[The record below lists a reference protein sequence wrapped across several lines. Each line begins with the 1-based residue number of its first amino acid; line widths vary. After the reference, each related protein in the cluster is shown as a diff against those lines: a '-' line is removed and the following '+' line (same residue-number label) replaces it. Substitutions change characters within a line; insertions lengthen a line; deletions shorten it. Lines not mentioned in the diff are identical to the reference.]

1 MNENIRFI
9 ELLDELKERGLT
21 TGYVAIAEQLGT
33 NKAAISD
40 IKACRKKISLELLR
54 SLKSSYPKISLD
66 WIITGEGEM
75 FEPEITDV
83 PVVNKRNIKGD
94 LSKTRPRIPIDAA
107 AGSLSFALSA
117 VSENQCERY
126 PIIPQF
132 PKYDFTIIARGDS
145 MEPELESGDE
155 LACLFVQESSFIQ
168 WGRVHI
174 LDTEQGVVVKRV
186 FDKGDSILCKSTNPE
201 YEPFKIPKREV
212 YKMALV
218 VGVIRRY

>member
-1 MNENIRFI
+1 MI
-9 ELLDELKERGLT
+9 LKRLKQYIDSKGIS
-21 TGYVAIAEQLGT
+21 IAAFEQSVGMS
-33 NKAAISD
+33 NASFGK
-40 IKACRKKISLELLR
+40 
-54 SLKSSYPKISLD
+54 SLKNNGAIGTDKLEKILSVYSEISPTWLL
-66 WIITGEGEM
+66 TGEGEM
-75 FEPEITDV
+75 IKPEIEDV
-83 PVVNKRNIKGD
+83 PVVNKERVKRD

-186 FDKGDSILCKSTNPE
+186 FDKGGSILCKSTNPE

-212 YKMALV
+212 YRMALV

>member
-1 MNENIRFI
+1 MILKRLKQYIDSKGISIAAFEQSVGMSNASFGKSLKNNGAIGTDKLEKILSVYSEISPTWLLTGKGEMIKPEI
-9 ELLDELKERGLT
+9 EDFPVVRKER
-21 TGYVAIAEQLGT
+21 V
-33 NKAAISD
+33 
-40 IKACRKKISLELLR
+40 
-54 SLKSSYPKISLD
+54 
-66 WIITGEGEM
+66 
-75 FEPEITDV
+75 
-83 PVVNKRNIKGD
+83 KRD

-107 AGSLSFALSA
+107 AGSLVFALSA
-117 VSENQCERY
+117 VSEDQCERY

-168 WGRVHI
+168 WGRVHV

-201 YEPFKIPKREV
+201 YESFMIPKSEV
-212 YKMALV
+212 YRMALV

>member
-1 MNENIRFI
+1 MI
-9 ELLDELKERGLT
+9 LKRLKQYIDSKGIS
-21 TGYVAIAEQLGT
+21 IAAFEQSVGMS
-33 NKAAISD
+33 NASFGK
-40 IKACRKKISLELLR
+40 
-54 SLKSSYPKISLD
+54 SLKNNGAIGTDKLEKILSVYSEISPTWLL
-66 WIITGEGEM
+66 TGEGEM
-75 FEPEITDV
+75 IKPEIEDV
-83 PVVNKRNIKGD
+83 TVVSKERVKRD

-168 WGRVHI
+168 WGRVHV

-186 FDKGDSILCKSTNPE
+186 FDKGGSILCKSTNPE

-212 YKMALV
+212 YRMALV

>member
-1 MNENIRFI
+1 MILKRLKQFI
-9 ELLDELKERGLT
+9 DTKGIS
-21 TGYVAIAEQLGT
+21 IAAFEQSVGMS
-33 NKAAISD
+33 NASFGK
-40 IKACRKKISLELLR
+40 
-54 SLKSSYPKISLD
+54 SLKNNGAIGTDKLEKILNVY
-66 WIITGEGEM
+66 
-75 FEPEITDV
+75 PEISPIWLLTGTGDM
-83 PVVNKRNIKGD
+83 IKPEIDEFPIVCKNSVTRD
-94 LSKTRPRIPIDAA
+94 LSETRPRIPIDAA

-117 VSENQCERY
+117 VSESQCERF

-145 MEPELESGDE
+145 MAPELESGDE

-186 FDKGDSILCKSTNPE
+186 FDKGNFILCKSTNPD
-201 YEPFKIPKREV
+201 YEPFKIPKSEV
-212 YKMALV
+212 YQMALV

>member
-1 MNENIRFI
+1 MI
-9 ELLDELKERGLT
+9 LKRLKQYIDSKGIS
-21 TGYVAIAEQLGT
+21 IAAFEQSVGMS
-33 NKAAISD
+33 NASFGK
-40 IKACRKKISLELLR
+40 
-54 SLKSSYPKISLD
+54 SLKNNGAIGTDKLEKILSVYSEISPTWLL
-66 WIITGEGEM
+66 TGEGEM
-75 FEPEITDV
+75 IKPEIEDV
-83 PVVNKRNIKGD
+83 PVVNKERVKRD

-117 VSENQCERY
+117 VSENQCECY

-186 FDKGDSILCKSTNPE
+186 FDKGGSILCKSTNPE

-212 YKMALV
+212 YRMALV